1 MCHGFFILDRQGE
14 VEEVAAVITFLA
26 SRDAS
31 YITGA
36 DIPVTGGYLALGPEQ
51 TGAQSSFAGVNY

>member
-1 MCHGFFILDRQGE
+1 MTSRLGE

-26 SRDAS
+26 SKDAS

-36 DIPVTGGYLALGPEQ
+36 NIPVCGGYLAVGPEQ
-51 TGAQSSFAGVNY
+51 MGESSKYAGTEESAE